1 MPHAFVTGATG
12 FLGRHLVEALVRENW
27 TVCALHRPTSDI
39 RHLEHPAIRPVPGDV
54 LDPDSMASAL
64 KQKTDAVFHV
74 AASTNQW
81 RLNNHYQE
89 QVNVTGTRNVV
100 RAALRHG
107 HGRFV
112 HTSSIAVY
120 GIHHGIITEETPSN
134 ALTYGSNYMRTK
146 YLAEKEVEAGIR
158 EGLDAVFINPPH
170 IMGRYDRHNWV
181 RLFQLV
187 ATDRL
192 PGIPP
197 GRGTFVHAPEVART
211 HIRAVS
217 RGRTGERY
225 LLGGADASFLEIVQG
240 IGTLL
245 GKQVGDRTMPAWI
258 LRMVGWISEWGSRF
272 TRREPDLTPEK
283 VQLVTEELMCG
294 GEKAA
299 QELGHRVI
307 PLGIMLK
314 DTCEWLRE
322 NGLLEAAENPD

>member
-12 FLGRHLVEALVRENW
+12 FLGRHIVEQLVREDW
-27 TVCALHRPTSDI
+27 TVCALHRPTSDT
-39 RHLEHPAIRPVPGDV
+39 RHLKHPAIQPVPGDV
-54 LDPDSMASAL
+54 LDPDSLVSAL
-64 KQKTDAVFHV
+64 NQKTDVVFHV

-81 RLNNHYQE
+81 RRNNDHQE

-100 RAALRHG
+100 QAALQHG
-107 HGRFV
+107 NIRFV

-134 ALTYGSNYMRTK
+134 ALERGSNYMRTK

-158 EGLDAVFINPPH
+158 EGLDAVYINPPH
-170 IMGRYDRHNWV
+170 IMGRYDRHNWAS
-181 RLFQLV
+181 LFQLIAV
-187 ATDRL
+187 ERL

-211 HIRAVS
+211 HINAVS

-240 IGTLL
+240 IGKLL
-245 GKQVGDRTMPAWI
+245 GKEVGNRTMPAWI
-258 LRMVGWISEWGSRF
+258 LQVVGRMSEWGSWF

-294 GEKAA
+294 ERKSGTGTGTSGRPPWHHVKRHVRLVAGKRTAGNSTE
-299 QELGHRVI
+299 
-307 PLGIMLK
+307 P
-314 DTCEWLRE
+314 
-322 NGLLEAAENPD
+322 